1 MTTTTSTP
9 AGTASTNVVSAL
21 GGGSGIDIKTLAQNL
36 TEAERAPRKQII
48 QGRIDKCN
56 ATISGD
62 GAVLSALS
70 ALKSSFAALQS
81 SSALETSSVQTT
93 DTSAF
98 LANATSAAAPGFH
111 QIEVLKVA
119 AAQRSISTGYTAGSA
134 LVNGGAAFDLTITPA
149 DASKTPVTV
158 HLAAGSTVNQAVAAI
173 NSAGAGVGASLVNTG
188 TGANPFQVVL
198 TAEATG
204 TIHGF
209 TLAETDGSGPLS
221 ALGFSVLTAAA
232 DARVKVDGVTLVRP
246 SNDITDAITGLT
258 INVFSASANPV
269 TDGVSGAVTGASP
282 TFVQV
287 TRDTAQVKQKIAGLV
302 AAYND
307 LQKILNTVSDASSS
321 DKTIGGSLVS
331 DSMVARIR
339 NQARSLVTGP
349 SSSAATA
356 VNAFR
361 DMGIAIQLDGM
372 LEADDVKLQSALDTK
387 YTDVVKALT
396 ANISNPSVSYA
407 TKRGLA
413 GDAVKILTAL
423 TDTNVSTAKGA
434 IFSSMNGAKSK
445 IKTYTDDLAKLETRM
460 AAVQKRY
467 IQQFAIMDSIVG
479 QVKSQQTGLTS
490 TFAGLSAMYSNK

>member
-1 MTTTTSTP
+1 MTTTTSTT

-246 SNDITDAITGLT
+246 SNDIT